1 METQYDRSGVTPP
14 LPVPRTS
21 PLAIWS
27 LVLSILGLIC
37 LLCFGS
43 IPGVI
48 LGHMALT
55 RIRASGGTLTGNGIA
70 TTGLILGYLGLAMT
84 VVVVLLGGLLLPALS
99 MAREKARQTSS
110 MNNLS
115 QIGMAVALYEADHD
129 ETPPPNFKSLAEY
142 VGGENNSKLFL
153 TPGSETVPGI
163 WEDVDSWSDYQLVTN
178 ATGARP
184 NEAVR
189 AFSKPDCYPGKGGL
203 ILFQDGHVGWQELD
217 DYNRLTQPFQLD

>member
-27 LVLSILGLIC
+27 LVLSLLGLFC

-48 LGHMALT
+48 LGHMALN
-55 RIRASGGTLTGNGIA
+55 RIRASGGTLAGKGIA
-70 TTGLILGYLGLAMT
+70 TAGLILGYLGIAMT

-110 MNNLS
+110 VNHLS
-115 QIGMAVALYEADHD
+115 QIGMALALYEADHD
-129 ETPPPNFKSLAEY
+129 ETPPPNFKSLSVY
-142 VGGENNSKLFL
+142 VGGESNFKMFL
-153 TPGSETVPGI
+153 NPGSETVAGT

-178 ATGARP
+178 AVGERP
-184 NEAVR
+184 DEAVR
-189 AFSKPDCYPGKGGL
+189 AFSKPNCYPGKGGL
-203 ILFQDGHVGWQELD
+203 VLFQDGHVAWQELD
-217 DYNRLTQPFQLD
+217 DYNRLTLPFQLD